1 MDIIKP
7 PKLKN
12 GDVVGVISPSMP
24 VFSKKGLTRGMKVL
38 ESLDF
43 KPKLGPKALEVSG
56 NYKAGSRKD
65 RIQDLNA
72 MFLDDEVKGI
82 FCTGGGYVS
91 IQLLP
96 DMDWAMIE
104 KNPKIFVG
112 YSDITTLLNAI
123 TEKTGLITFHGPTIE
138 VLSSETKSAKFTV
151 QGLKDALMKGEK
163 GKLPNYTE
171 WKVLKAGKAEGN
183 LVGGNLDVTASLLG
197 TAYEPKWDGKI
208 LFWEEVGETIEG
220 IDNMLWRLR
229 VAKVFKKIEGMV
241 IGKITNLQS
250 IEDETEG
257 WANLEKPP
265 VLEDIIL
272 EATEGFNFPILYGAD
287 FGHDVPSLTLP
298 VGAKAYLDC
307 PAVGRIGKIMIM
319 EKYLTD

>member
-12 GDVVGVISPSMP
+12 GDVVGVISPSTP
-24 VFSKKGLTRGMKVL
+24 VFSKKDLTRGMKVL
-38 ESLDF
+38 ESLGF
-43 KPKLGPKALEVSG
+43 KPKLGPKALEVTG
-56 NYKAGSRKD
+56 NYKAGTRKD
-65 RIQDLNA
+65 RLHDLNA
-72 MFLDDEVKGI
+72 MFLDDEVRGI
-82 FCTGGGYVS
+82 FCTGGGYIS

-96 DMDWAMIE
+96 DMDWSMIE

-112 YSDITTLLNAI
+112 YSDITTLLNTI
-123 TEKTGLITFHGPTIE
+123 TEKTGLITFHGPTVE
-138 VLSSETKSAKFTV
+138 TLNSETKSAKFTL
-151 QGLKDALMKGEK
+151 QSLKDSLMKGEK
-163 GKLPNYTE
+163 SRLANYTE

-183 LVGGNLDVTASLLG
+183 LVGGNLDVTSSLLG
-197 TAYEPKWDGKI
+197 TPYEPKWDGKI

-229 VAKVFKKIEGMV
+229 VAKVFKKIEGMIV
-241 IGKITNLQS
+241 GKITNMQS

-257 WANLEKPP
+257 WSNLENPP

-272 EATEGFNFPILYGAD
+272 EATEGFNFPIIYGAD

-298 VGAKAYLDC
+298 IGAKAFMDC
-307 PAVGRIGKIMIM
+307 AAVGRIGKVSII